1 MYFLYNFFLI
11 IFILISPMIIL
22 IRILLGKENPTRF
35 KEKYCFFSKKPKDGK
50 TVWIHAASVGE
61 ILSIIPII
69 KNYEK
74 NKNIKQIL
82 VTSGTLS
89 SSLVISKYKFKKTV
103 HQFFPIDLNYF
114 SIKFIKYWK
123 PSVSIFVDSEIWPN
137 MILNLYQKKIPIII
151 LNARITK
158 KSFERWRYF
167 HRFSKNIFNKISMAI
182 PQNLETLKY
191 LKILGVKNIKK
202 VSNLKFYGEKILK
215 KNNFNLKKKFSKRDT
230 WCAASTHEGE
240 ELIISKIHKKIKL
253 KNKKL
258 LTIIIPRHIERKK
271 SIISNFNKYNLNY
284 VTHSSK
290 KKINKNTDIYLV
302 DVYGKALNYYNL
314 TRLVFMGGSLVKH
327 GGQNPLEP
335 ARLGNFIIHGPN
347 IDNFKEV
354 YKLLKKLDLSNNIN
368 NAKQIE
374 NYLIK
379 KINYNL
385 KKIKIE
391 KLYSIGSKN
400 LKYNIKELKEYV

>member
-1 MYFLYNFFLI
+1 MYFLYNFLLI
-11 IFILISPMIIL
+11 IFILISPIIIL
-22 IRILLGKENPTRF
+22 IRVLIGKENPIRF
-35 KEKYCFFSKKPKDGK
+35 KEKYCFFSKKTKNGS

-69 KNYEK
+69 KKYEK

-82 VTSGTLS
+82 VTSVTLS
-89 SSLVISKYKFKKTV
+89 SSLVISKYKFKKTI
-103 HQFFPIDLNYF
+103 HQFFPIDSNYF
-114 SIKFIKYWK
+114 SSKFIKYWK
-123 PSVSIFVDSEIWPN
+123 PSISIFVDSEIWPN
-137 MILNLYQKKIPIII
+137 MILNLYKKKIPIIV

-158 KSFERWRYF
+158 KSFKRWRYF
-167 HRFSKNIFNKISMAI
+167 PRFSRNIFRKISMAI
-182 PQNLETLKY
+182 PQNFETLKY

-215 KNNFNLKKKFSKRDT
+215 KNNLNLKKKFSNRDI
-230 WCAASTHEGE
+230 WCAASTHDGE
-240 ELIISKIHKKIKL
+240 ESTIAKIHKKIKL

-271 SIISNFNKYNLNY
+271 LIIDNFNEYNLNY

-302 DVYGKALNYYNL
+302 DVYGEVLNFYNL
-314 TRLVFMGGSLVKH
+314 TKLVFMGGSLVKH

-335 ARLGNFIIHGPN
+335 ARFGNFIIHGPN

-354 YKLLKKLDLSNNIN
+354 YKLLKKLDLSSKIIK
-368 NAKQIE
+368 AKQIE

-379 KINYNL
+379 KINYNQ
-385 KKIKIE
+385 KKIKTE
-391 KLYSIGSKN
+391 KLYSIGKKI
-400 LKYNIKELKEYV
+400 LEYNINELRQYV